1 MSPTKMNVIPAKPFV
16 FTGWHMVG
24 VLVLFFGTIISV
36 NFYMAYNAVTS
47 WSGLVAENTYVASQQ
62 FNGKAAEAR
71 TLTATGVTGRITVNG
86 SDVRYEVF
94 HPKNGPVAVDALTLK
109 FKRPVGEHQD
119 FELDLVPVGQGTFV
133 ATHEILPGHW
143 IVDASA
149 IRNGKRILHQA
160 ERISILRRAE

>member
-1 MSPTKMNVIPAKPFV
+1 MSTTQQKSFV

-24 VLVLFFGTIISV
+24 VMVMFFGTIISV

-62 FNGKAAEAR
+62 FNGKAEEAR
-71 TLTATGVTGRITVNG
+71 ALAATGVTGKLAING

-94 HPKNGPVAVDALTLK
+94 HPKDGPVAADSLVLR

-119 FELDLVPVGQGTFV
+119 FELDLAPGAKGVFT
-133 ATHEILPGHW
+133 ATHQVLPGHW
-143 IVDASA
+143 IVEASA
-149 IRNGKRILHQA
+149 FRDGKRILHQA
-160 ERISILRRAE
+160 ERVAVLRGQQ

>member
-1 MSPTKMNVIPAKPFV
+1 MSPTRMNAIPAKSFV

-71 TLTATGVTGRITVNG
+71 TLTATGVTGRITVTG
-86 SDVRYEVF
+86 SEVRYEVF
-94 HPKNGPVAVDALTLK
+94 HLKDGPVTADMLTLK

-119 FELDLVPVGQGTFV
+119 FELDLVPVAKGVFT

-149 IRNGKRILHQA
+149 TRNGKRILHQA
-160 ERISILRRAE
+160 ERISVSGRAQ